1 MVWLRRNGT
10 QNEATS
16 ERSPTPVGGDVD
28 RTVGVP
34 GSVVDAFAELK
45 LKVHEQLL
53 RDLDMQKV
61 QDAAGIGLRQA
72 VEEAAGHLLLVQEVA
87 LSRQERLRLT
97 REIADDVLGLG
108 PLEPLLADAT
118 VTEII
123 VNGPRQV
130 YVERKGLL
138 WPTEVTLRD
147 RAHIM
152 RLIEK
157 IVEPL
162 GRRID
167 EGSPMVDA
175 RLPDGSRVNAIIP
188 PLAVDGPLL
197 TIRKFA
203 QDPLKVEDL
212 IAYGT
217 LTPPIAT
224 FLKACVQAKMNI
236 VISGGTGT
244 GKTTLLNVLSGFIPP
259 RERIITVEDVCEL
272 QLRQPN
278 VGRLEAR
285 PPNLEGRGEVTQ
297 RMLVRNALRMR
308 PDRIVVGEVRSG
320 EAFDMLQAMNTGH
333 DGSLTTVHANT
344 PRDALSRIENMV
356 LMANLELP
364 VHVIREQLASA
375 INLVV
380 HLTRLR
386 DGSRRLTHV
395 TEIAGMEGDVVTTQ
409 DIFLF
414 RQQGVDDN
422 GQVRG
427 SIHAT
432 GIRPNCVERFEQEGI
447 ALPLDV
453 FAPGG
458 SDGRGDDRWKR

>member
-1 MVWLRRNGT
+1 
-10 QNEATS
+10 
-16 ERSPTPVGGDVD
+16 
-28 RTVGVP
+28 
-34 GSVVDAFAELK
+34 
-45 LKVHEQLL
+45 
-53 RDLDMQKV
+53 
-61 QDAAGIGLRQA
+61 
-72 VEEAAGHLLLVQEVA
+72 
-87 LSRQERLRLT
+87 
-97 REIADDVLGLG
+97 
-108 PLEPLLADAT
+108 
-118 VTEII
+118 
-123 VNGPRQV
+123 
-130 YVERKGLL
+130 
-138 WPTEVTLRD
+138 LRD

-244 GKTTLLNVLSGFIPP
+244 GKTTLLNVMSGFIPP

-344 PRDALSRIENMV
+344 
-356 LMANLELP
+356 
-364 VHVIREQLASA
+364 
-375 INLVV
+375 
-380 HLTRLR
+380 
-386 DGSRRLTHV
+386 
-395 TEIAGMEGDVVTTQ
+395 
-409 DIFLF
+409 
-414 RQQGVDDN
+414 
-422 GQVRG
+422 
-427 SIHAT
+427 
-432 GIRPNCVERFEQEGI
+432 
-447 ALPLDV
+447 
-453 FAPGG
+453 
-458 SDGRGDDRWKR
+458 